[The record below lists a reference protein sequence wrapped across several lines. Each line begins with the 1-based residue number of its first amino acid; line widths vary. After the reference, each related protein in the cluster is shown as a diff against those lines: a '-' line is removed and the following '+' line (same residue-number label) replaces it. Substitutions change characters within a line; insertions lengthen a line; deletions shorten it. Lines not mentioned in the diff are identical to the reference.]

1 MKTGVL
7 LALPEHIEV
16 ELIRLL
22 SAPSSTAEVVRRCAD
37 VPEVLAAAGAGI
49 ATLAVLRDEL
59 ADRQLVAQLR
69 DLGCRTLV
77 VAADPVAL
85 TRSSALGAAA
95 AEPAGSATALAAT
108 IERLTGSDADDEAAA
123 PPEPLALA
131 EAEDGDL
138 PAGGSES
145 AAVGGRVIAVWGT
158 PGAPGRTSVAVNLAH
173 ALVEIGETDAPVL
186 LVDADTQAPA
196 VAQTLGILADSSSIA
211 AVARMAG
218 SGRLEPESLLRACP
232 RLGERLHVMTGLTRA
247 ARWRE
252 VPAAALETVWEV
264 ARTAAAWTVVDL
276 GSSLDEPDEGM
287 PLYGSKRH
295 EATTAALAG
304 ADVVVVVGAGDPI
317 GVRRLVAALAEAED
331 AGLVFEERA
340 VVVNRVR
347 ATASGG
353 PPRRTVQEALARF
366 AGVDEAILIPDDQ
379 PAYDRAVLEGRALSE
394 VAPESPAWQ
403 SIELLAAR
411 LAGERKRRR
420 RRRGILARAR

>member
-7 LALPEHIEV
+7 LALPEHLEV
-16 ELIRLL
+16 ELIRQLG
-22 SAPSSTAEVVRRCAD
+22 APGSSAEVVRRCAD

-59 ADRQLVAQLR
+59 ADRQLVVQLR
-69 DLGCRTLV
+69 ELGCRTLV

-95 AEPAGSATALAAT
+95 VEPVGSATVLAET
-108 IERLTGSDADDEAAA
+108 IERLTDPDAEQAATS
-123 PPEPLALA
+123 PPSASHA
-131 EAEDGDL
+131 EAEEDDAPADG
-138 PAGGSES
+138 E
-145 AAVGGRVIAVWGT
+145 AAPVRGRVIAVWGP

-173 ALVEIGETDAPVL
+173 ALVEIGETTAPVL
-186 LVDADTQAPA
+186 LADADTQAPS
-196 VAQTLGILADSSSIA
+196 VAQTLGILADSSAIA

-218 SGRLEPESLLRACP
+218 SGRLEPQGLLRACP

-252 VPAAALETVWEV
+252 VPSAALETVWEV
-264 ARTAAAWTVVDL
+264 ARTAAAWTVVDV
-276 GSSLDEPDEGM
+276 GSALDEPDDGM
-287 PLYGSKRH
+287 PAYGGKRH

-304 ADVVVVVGAGDPI
+304 ADVVVIVGSGDPI

-340 VVVNRVR
+340 VVINRVR
-347 ATASGG
+347 ASASGG
-353 PPRRTVQEALARF
+353 PPKRTVQEALARF
-366 AGVDEAILIPDDQ
+366 AGVDDAILIPDDQ
-379 PAYDRAVLEGRALSE
+379 LAWDKAVLEGRALGE
-394 VAPESPAWQ
+394 VAPDSPAWQ
-403 SIELLAAR
+403 AIELLAAR

-420 RRRGILARAR
+420 RRRRILARAQ